1 MNELFGISTTTIM
14 IWLLALL
21 ALCLLVIGVIAVTN
35 PTMVKLGLRNIP
47 RRKAE
52 SILVVLGLMLATLI
66 ITAAFTTGDSIDHSI
81 TRDMYQILGPI
92 DETIELQSTAADAQ
106 TGQPY
111 VDASV
116 VANLEQRFAGNE
128 NIRGFIAAIQEPI
141 PVFNPETNLSGPSM
155 TLVGVDPAR
164 IDAVGGLRYADGR
177 PLDLNALPPG
187 SVLLNPKAA
196 EILDAQTGDTVLI
209 LAGNEPRGYTVAGI
223 ARPELLTGWVSSGPG
238 TRDNG
243 GVTMPLAAAQ
253 ELLDKPGQ
261 INFIGV
267 ANTGGNREGVK
278 RTDQVVAALDP
289 VLSDEA
295 QRTALGFT
303 DVSVKV
309 QPAKQ
314 DGLEMAVTVG
324 NIFTTVFIVLG
335 LFSIAAGVLLIFM
348 IFVMLAAERK
358 TEMGMS
364 RAVGLKRR
372 HLIQSFASEGM
383 AYNLLAGIVGAALGV
398 LAAWTLVWVSGALFG
413 DSFAMDLQ
421 ITPRS
426 MVISY
431 ALGVVLT
438 FITVV
443 VSAWRV
449 SKLNIVAAIRDIQE
463 DRAKRAGR
471 GSLIW
476 GVIGTLVAV
485 LSIAGGQASNS
496 LFLFTLGV
504 TVLLLSVALILRF
517 VGLSARLVFSLTG
530 ALIFIFWSLPDQWFR
545 TLFGDLTGDIEMFFL
560 SGVGMVVGST
570 LVLAY
575 NANVLT
581 NLFQGGHGRGYWAVP
596 AALGAVTVV
605 LAALGYAL
613 RNEGQGITQLLY
625 MAAGLAGL
633 LFLVSLMASR
643 AERFRPALKMAIA
656 YPLASRFRTG
666 MTIAMFSLIVFSI
679 TVMSILT
686 QSFADLFIADTAR
699 AGWDLTAV
707 VNRNNPLPDFRAA
720 LAESGF
726 ANPERITA
734 IGRSTF
740 PTGEQQA
747 RVAGAEEWKDYPVIT
762 ADRGYFEGI
771 SAKMIARAR
780 GYDSDE
786 AVWEA
791 VATQPNVA
799 VVDGL
804 TLIGG
809 FGSDP
814 NAFRLTGEIERDE
827 MSFEPVAVEI
837 HDPISERTATVN
849 VIGVVDDRVSQ
860 SVLWG
865 IYTNPETYQTVYGQ
879 PRLNRVFITLAPGV
893 DPATTNR
900 EIRAALVT
908 RGVDSFDLKAELED
922 QQRLQIGFNYIFQG
936 FMALGLFVGV
946 AALGVIAFR
955 AVVERR
961 QQIGM
966 LRALGFQK
974 GTVALSFILESS
986 FISVMGVV
994 AGLIGATILG
1004 RNLFFSDEFT
1014 DTGGLDFNIPW
1025 LIVVGFLVAG
1035 IGFALL
1041 MTWLPA
1047 RRAASVP
1054 IAEALRYE

>member
-14 IWLLALL
+14 LWLVALL
-21 ALCLLVIGVIAVTN
+21 AICLLIIGIIAITN
-35 PTMVKLGLRNIP
+35 PTMVRMGMRNIP

-66 ITAAFTTGDSIDHSI
+66 ITAAFTTGDSIDYSI
-81 TRDMYQILGPI
+81 TRDVYQILGPI
-92 DETIELQSTAADAQ
+92 DQTIELQGTASDAE

-111 VDASV
+111 VGDV
-116 VANLEQRFAGNE
+116 VLPRLEDRFGN
-128 NIRGFIAAIQEPI
+128 NPDIRGFIGAIQEPI
-141 PVFNPETNLSGPSM
+141 PVFNPETRLSGPSM
-155 TLVGVDPAR
+155 TLTGVDPEQ
-164 IDAVGGLRYADGR
+164 IDALGGLRYEDGR
-177 PLDLNALPPG
+177 PIDLAALPPD
-187 SVLLNPKAA
+187 SVLLNPKSA
-196 EILDAQTGDTVLI
+196 EILDATTGDTVQLI
-209 LAGNEPRGYTVAGI
+209 VNNQPLNFTVAGI
-223 ARPELLTGWVSSGPG
+223 ARPELLTGWTTSGPG

-243 GVTMPLAAAQ
+243 GVTMTLAAAQ
-253 ELLDKPGQ
+253 ELLGKPGQ

-278 RTDQVVAALDP
+278 RTDAVVAAMEP
-289 VLSDEA
+289 VLNDEA
-295 QRTALGFT
+295 ERNALGFT
-303 DVSVKV
+303 DVSVEIE
-309 QPAKQ
+309 PAKQ
-314 DGLEMAVTVG
+314 DNLETAITVG
-324 NIFTTVFIVLG
+324 NIFTTIFLVLG

-358 TEMGMS
+358 TEMGMA

-383 AYNLLAGIVGAALGV
+383 AYNLMAGLIGAALGV
-398 LAAWTLVWVSGALFG
+398 LAAWALVWVSGALFG
-413 DSFAMDLQ
+413 DSFAMDLR

-426 MVISY
+426 LVISY
-431 ALGVVLT
+431 SLGVVLT

-449 SKLNIVAAIRDIQE
+449 SKLNIVAAIRDVQE
-463 DRAKRAGR
+463 NQSKRAGK

-476 GVIGTLVAV
+476 GIVGTLISV
-485 LSIAGGQASNS
+485 LCMIGGQGSNS
-496 LFLFTLGV
+496 LFLFSLGMTL
-504 TVLLLSVALILRF
+504 VLLSIALILRF
-517 VGLSARLVFSLTG
+517 FGLSPRLVFTVAG
-530 ALIFIFWSLPDQWFR
+530 ALIFIYWSLPAQWAEA
-545 TLFGDLTGDIEMFFL
+545 LFGELTGDIEMFFL

-570 LVLAY
+570 LILAF

-596 AALGAVTVV
+596 AALGAVAVGLALLGFV
-605 LAALGYAL
+605 L
-613 RNEGQGITQLLY
+613 RDQGQGVTQLLY
-625 MAAGLAGL
+625 MAAGLVGL
-633 LFLVSLMASR
+633 LFLVSLLASR

-686 QSFADLFIADTAR
+686 QSFSDLFVTDTAR
-699 AGWDLTAV
+699 AGWDLTAI

-726 ANPERITA
+726 SNPDDVTA
-734 IGRSTF
+734 IGRTTF
-740 PTGEQQA
+740 PTGEQEA
-747 RVAGAEEWKDYPVIT
+747 RVEGAEEWKDYPVIA
-762 ADRGYFEGI
+762 ADPGYFENI
-771 SAKMIARAR
+771 SAKMLSRAR

-791 VATQPNVA
+791 VRTQPGVA

-804 TLIGG
+804 SLVGG
-809 FGSDP
+809 FGADP
-814 NAFRLTGEIERDE
+814 NAFRLTDEIERDDL
-827 MSFEPVAVEI
+827 SFEPVTVEI
-837 HDPISERTATVN
+837 HDPITERTTPVQI
-849 VIGVVDDRVSQ
+849 IGVVDDRVSQ

-865 IYTNPETYQTVYGQ
+865 IYLNSGTYQNVFGQ
-879 PRLNRVFITLAPGV
+879 PRMNRVFMRLAPGV

-900 EIRAALVT
+900 EIRAAMVT
-908 RGVDSFDLKAELED
+908 NGVDSFDLKAELEE

-966 LRALGFQK
+966 LRALGYQK
-974 GTVALSFILESS
+974 GTVALSFMLESS

-1014 DTGGLDFNIPW
+1014 DTGGIDFNIPW
-1025 LIVVGFLVAG
+1025 MIVIGFLVAG

-1041 MTWLPA
+1041 MTWVPA